1 VKNQSRPALRLAAF
15 FRPDET
21 ILSRNEQS
29 AQAETFL
36 SAAQDAA
43 FGRRTLVCRLFQSR
57 NRSWVTAKFR

>member
-29 AQAETFL
+29 AQAEPFS
-36 SAAQDAA
+36 SAAQDSA
-43 FGRRTLVCRLFQSR
+43 FGRRTIGVSPV
-57 NRSWVTAKFR
+57 ST